1 MNYTKITMCAVY
13 SEYDLLKVKMRIPD
27 DSLKDELLIY
37 MDEIDDLID
46 NRLRAKLGE
55 VDSNGNTIILPLTV
69 STVPSVDRE
78 IKAIAI
84 DMVEGK
90 FRLKTS
96 EKTLLWDTSV
106 KSLENYIERRFG
118 WTMNGSFQVNPTL
131 TITPTSGIVG
141 STVTVSGTQWIPN
154 ANIKITFS
162 GLVVSTTPTIVTSN
176 SLGEFTGVTFTVPN
190 NSIGGYLI
198 TVTDYDSGTY
208 KKKDPNLQYNGKN
221 ERFRII

>member
-1 MNYTKITMCAVY
+1 
-13 SEYDLLKVKMRIPD
+13 MRIPD

-55 VDSNGNTIILPLTV
+55 IDSNGNNIVLPLTT
-69 STVPSVDRE
+69 STIPQVDQE

-106 KSLENYIERRFG
+106 KSLENYLERRFG
-118 WTMNGSFQVNPTL
+118 WTINGSYQINPTL
-131 TITPTSGIVG
+131 TVSPTSGVVG
-141 STVTVSGTQWIPN
+141 TTVTISGTQWIPN
-154 ANIKITFS
+154 ATLSIKFG
-162 GLVVSTTPTIVTSN
+162 GLEVTTSPSTVVSDAF
-176 SLGEFTGVTFTVPN
+176 GEFSGVTFTVPN
-190 NSIGGYLI
+190 NSLGGFI
-198 TVTDYDSGTY
+198 INVTDYDSNTY
-208 KKKDPNLQYNGKN
+208 TKKDPNLQYNGKN

>member
-13 SEYDLLKVKMRIPD
+13 SEYDVLKVKMRIPD

>member
-1 MNYTKITMCAVY
+1 
-13 SEYDLLKVKMRIPD
+13 MRIPD

-55 VDSNGNTIILPLTV
+55 IDSNGNGITLPLTT
-69 STVPSVDRE
+69 STIPQVDQE

-96 EKTLLWDTSV
+96 EKTLLWDTAV

-118 WTMNGSFQVNPTL
+118 WTINGSFQINPTL
-131 TITPTSGIVG
+131 TISPTSGVVG
-141 STVTVSGTQWIPN
+141 TTVTISGTQWIPN
-154 ANIKITFS
+154 ATLSIKFG
-162 GLVVSTTPTIVTSN
+162 GLEVTTSPSTVVSDAF
-176 SLGEFTGVTFTVPN
+176 GEFSGVTFTVPN
-190 NSIGGYLI
+190 NSLGGFI
-198 TVTDYDSGTY
+198 INVTDYDSNTY
-208 KKKDPNLQYNGKN
+208 TKKDPNLQYNGKN